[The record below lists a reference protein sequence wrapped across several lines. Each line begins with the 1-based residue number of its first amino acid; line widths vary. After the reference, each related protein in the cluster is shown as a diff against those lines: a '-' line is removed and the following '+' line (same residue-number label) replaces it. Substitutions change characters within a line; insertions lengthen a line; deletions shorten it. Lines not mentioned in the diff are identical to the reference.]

1 VSEAGYAQEPFVQR
15 ARIALYGVVAFA
27 ATTYAN
33 LYAALY
39 VGNRRCGD
47 SAVPEPV
54 PGSPRGEY
62 CAFFEDPDDGVTFL
76 LGLLVY
82 APVLIVLGGAVWATL
97 RGDWRVLARSVVV
110 AAAWLA
116 AFMVPAALLPAS

>member
-1 VSEAGYAQEPFVQR
+1 MSEAGYAQEPLVQR
-15 ARIALYGVVAFA
+15 ARIALFGVVAFA

-47 SAVPEPV
+47 SGIPEPA

-62 CAFFEDPDDGVTFL
+62 CELFEDADDRVTFL
-76 LGLLVY
+76 LGLVVY
-82 APVLIVLGGAVWATL
+82 APVLIVLGAAVWATV
-97 RGDWRVLARSVVV
+97 RGDWRLLARGVVV
-110 AAAWLA
+110 AAVWLA